1 MTSARRSSPSESI
14 SALSDAKEFGVLG
27 AVLFGGDVPPAL
39 RALPP
44 DVFGLGKSRIIH
56 RHILKIADAGRK
68 VDPITL
74 AESLRAS
81 GEFYEIG
88 GQPTIQAMA
97 EGGTTVEMVPQ
108 LCEAL
113 RTATSSASSPPRR
126 CNCTRTRTTARTSSS
141 LAPTRG
147 RSRSG

>member
-1 MTSARRSSPSESI
+1 
-14 SALSDAKEFGVLG
+14 
-27 AVLFGGDVPPAL
+27 
-39 RALPP
+39 
-44 DVFGLGKSRIIH
+44 VFGLGKSRIIH